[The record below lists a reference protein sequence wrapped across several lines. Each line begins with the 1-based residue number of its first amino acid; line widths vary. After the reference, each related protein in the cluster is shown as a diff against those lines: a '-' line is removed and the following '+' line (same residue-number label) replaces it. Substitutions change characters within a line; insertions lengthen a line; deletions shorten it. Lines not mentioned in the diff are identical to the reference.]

1 MLIREVRRLDK
12 TMIESIKDYF
22 MQCPFLKDL
31 KQINVD
37 FLPEDPTTYSLE
49 QVPATTV
56 IERYLDGTTIRQFLF
71 VFASR
76 MYYSDELINNI
87 SNSGFFE
94 NLQNWLEQNTQDEIL
109 PELSEG
115 LTPLEIEAQSSG
127 YLFDISG
134 DLSNARYQ
142 IQCRLLYE
150 KEG

>member
-1 MLIREVRRLDK
+1 MLIQEVRRLAK
-12 TMIESIKDYF
+12 NIIESIKDYF
-22 MQCPFLKDL
+22 MKCPFLDDL
-31 KQINVD
+31 KEINVD
-37 FLPEDPTTYSLE
+37 FLPEDPTTYSIE
-49 QVPATTV
+49 QVPATV
-56 IERYLDGTTIRQFLF
+56 ILKKYLDGTTDRQFVF

-76 MYYSDELINNI
+76 MHYSDELVNNI

-94 NLQNWLEQNTQDEIL
+94 NVQNWLEENSENGLL
-109 PELSEG
+109 PELEED
-115 LTPLEIEAQSSG
+115 LIPQKIEAQSSG